1 MKNHQNLRS
10 LFFISLVW
18 LITSCATT
26 HPNEKLIVGTWRTV
40 KVEKYVD
47 ESAMKAAA
55 ATPSSKTG
63 SNVNRTETTSPND
76 PQRGIQSTDAE
87 RENKVQNKLNRLIQS
102 EERAVLVIDS
112 GHFAS
117 KQYPGT
123 LKRATWKMKP
133 NGMVIIAKNLENK
146 ERVRMEIEEIS
157 ENQAVIIQEL
167 PVGSLRITYARER

>member
-1 MKNHQNLRS
+1 MKNHKNLRS
-10 LFFISLVW
+10 LLFIALVL

-55 ATPSSKTG
+55 NAPAPKTG
-63 SNVNRTETTSPND
+63 SNVNRTEPTSQSD
-76 PQRGIQSTDAE
+76 PPRETQSTDPE
-87 RENKVQNKLNRLIQS
+87 RDNKVQNKLNRLIQS

-123 LKRATWKMKP
+123 LKRATWKMKS
-133 NGMVIIAKNLENK
+133 NGMVIIAKNIENK

-167 PVGSLRITYARER
+167 PVGSLRITYSREK